1 VVAFLIPEPSKIL
14 NSWMNATAKI
24 KKEEMVRNLF
34 EDDGRETDQIEF
46 VISCCSFVPAKA

>member
-1 VVAFLIPEPSKIL
+1 MVAFLIPEPSKIL